1 MGRAALTFP
10 SQRPF
15 PMSPASH
22 VPLRLAA
29 AACALSAGW
38 AAPNPPEP
46 PPLPEWSWSAA
57 LETGAG
63 YRDNLLLS
71 STAEERS
78 GFLHAAAEVLLLRVP
93 GRSLEASFFLQTEGR
108 RFWSGRTV
116 NQEASAWLQ
125 GEPAWRPAPGWK
137 WSLPVS
143 AYYDDRVLDVSDTD
157 VERLIAETRLTGL
170 LGGPQLRWD
179 FAERWHVEAQ
189 VAGDR
194 VRHEDGV
201 NDAEVIRGL
210 FRIGWRP
217 VPAWEAKFS
226 VWQRERDYARRLQY
240 SAAGRPLIGTS
251 LRFAETEGEMSLGF
265 RWGPRD
271 RWRTTGRVG
280 ERRLADNGSGYF
292 NHREWRWE
300 QQLEWSDDR
309 WKLRAEA
316 GLRELRFGVQTVG
329 LGIDPP
335 SRRRTELSG
344 SLRIER
350 HLAGDWSLVGQLSR
364 EHVRSND
371 PLGAYRVNEGLLAL
385 RRGWER

>member
-1 MGRAALTFP
+1 MSSASHSPLWLVAVACALTAGRAAT
-10 SQRPF
+10 
-15 PMSPASH
+15 
-22 VPLRLAA
+22 
-29 AACALSAGW
+29 
-38 AAPNPPEP
+38 NPPEP

-57 LETGAG
+57 LETGVG

-93 GRSLEASFFLQTEGR
+93 GRSVEASLFLQAEGR

-116 NQEASAWLQ
+116 REEASAWLQ
-125 GEPAWRPAPGWK
+125 AEPAWRPGPGWK

-143 AYYDDRVLDVSDTD
+143 AYFDDRVLDVSDTD
-157 VERLIAETRLTGL
+157 VERLIAETRLVGL
-170 LGGPQLRWD
+170 LGGPQVRWD
-179 FAERWHVEAQ
+179 FADRWHVEAQ

-194 VRHEDGV
+194 VRHQDGV
-201 NDAEVIRGL
+201 NDAEVVRAQL
-210 FRIGWRP
+210 RVGWRP
-217 VPAWEAKFS
+217 VPAWEAKVS
-226 VWQRERDYARRLQY
+226 LSQRERAYARRVQY
-240 SAAGRPLIGTS
+240 SAAGRPLLGTR
-251 LRFAETEGEMSLGF
+251 LRFTETEGDLSLAF
-265 RWGPRD
+265 RWGAGE
-271 RWRTTGRVG
+271 RWRATGRWG
-280 ERRLADNGSGYF
+280 GRGLGDNGSGYF
-292 NHREWRWE
+292 AHREWRWE

-309 WKLRAEA
+309 WKVRAEA
-316 GLRELRFGVQTVG
+316 GLRGLRFGVQTVG

-344 SLRIER
+344 SLRVER
-350 HLAGDWSLVGQLSR
+350 HLAGDWSLIGLFSR

>member
-1 MGRAALTFP
+1 MAGRAAT
-10 SQRPF
+10 S
-15 PMSPASH
+15 
-22 VPLRLAA
+22 
-29 AACALSAGW
+29 
-38 AAPNPPEP
+38 PPEP
-46 PPLPEWSWSAA
+46 PPLPTWGWSAA
-57 LETGAG
+57 LETGVG

-78 GFLHAAAEVLLLRVP
+78 GFLHAAAELLLLRTP
-93 GRSLEASFFLQTEGR
+93 SRGLETSFFLQTEGR

-116 NQEASAWLQ
+116 HGEASAWLQ
-125 GEPAWRPAPGWK
+125 GEPAWRPARSWK
-137 WSLPVS
+137 LSLPVS

-157 VERLIAETRLTGL
+157 VERVIVETRLAGVL
-170 LGGPQLRWD
+170 SGPQVRWE
-179 FAERWHVEAQ
+179 FADRWHAETQ

-210 FRIGWRP
+210 LRFGWRP
-217 VPAWEAKFS
+217 APAWEGKVS
-226 VWQRERDYARRLQY
+226 LWQRERAYARRVQY
-240 SAAGRPLIGTS
+240 SAAGRPLLGTR
-251 LRFAETEGEMSLGF
+251 LRFAETEGEMSVSF
-265 RWGPRD
+265 RWGRGE

-280 ERRLADNGSGYF
+280 GRRLGDNGSDYF
-292 NHREWRWE
+292 AHREWRWE

-309 WKLRAEA
+309 WKIRAEA
-316 GLRELRFGVQTVG
+316 SLRDLRFGVQTVG

-335 SRRRTELSG
+335 ARWRTEVTG
-344 SLRIER
+344 SLRAER
-350 HLAGDWSLVGQLSR
+350 RLAGDWSLMAVASR

>member
-1 MGRAALTFP
+1 MSSASHLSLWLAALAGALAAGRA
-10 SQRPF
+10 
-15 PMSPASH
+15 PA
-22 VPLRLAA
+22 
-29 AACALSAGW
+29 
-38 AAPNPPEP
+38 NPPAP

-57 LETGAG
+57 LESGVG

-78 GFLHAAAEVLLLRVP
+78 GFLHAAAEFLFLRAP
-93 GRSLEASFFLQTEGR
+93 GRGLEASVFLQTEGR

-116 NQEASAWLQ
+116 RHEASAWLQ
-125 GEPAWRPAPGWK
+125 AEPAWRPAPAWK
-137 WSLPVS
+137 WSLPLS
-143 AYYDDRVLDVSDTD
+143 AYYDDRVFDVSDTD
-157 VERLIAETRLTGL
+157 VERLIAETRVAGL

-179 FAERWHVEAQ
+179 FADRWHAEAQ

-194 VRHEDGV
+194 VRYEDGV
-201 NDAEVIRGL
+201 NDAEVVRGL

-217 VPAWEAKFS
+217 LPAWEAKAA
-226 VWQRERDYARRLQY
+226 VWQRARAYARRVQY
-240 SAAGRPLIGTS
+240 SAAGRPLLGTR
-251 LRFAETEGEMSLGF
+251 LRAEETEGEISVAF
-265 RWGPRD
+265 RWGPAE
-271 RWRTTGRVG
+271 RWRAIGRVG
-280 ERRLADNGSGYF
+280 GRRLGDNGAGYF
-292 NHREWRWE
+292 DHRETRWE

-309 WKLRAEA
+309 WKLRAEV
-316 GLRELRFGVQTVG
+316 GLRALRFGVQTVG

-344 SLRIER
+344 TLRVER
-350 HLAGDWSLVGQLSR
+350 HLAGDWSVIVLASR